1 MTRIENLM
9 AADAFFNQ
17 KITKRYINRVEKE
30 RFRLQP
36 KKAYDILYQK
46 QLKIQRKKVSTK
58 GIQFEQ
64 WQLDLAKRVLEGE
77 SYAER

>member
-17 KITKRYINRVEKE
+17 KITKRYIKRVEKE
-30 RFRLQP
+30 RFTLQP

-46 QLKIQRKKVSTK
+46 RYKKVSTK
-58 GIQFEQ
+58 GIQFED

-77 SYAER
+77 SYAKG